1 MMSSIVPSR
10 YVFVLLLIAASR
22 YLVMADLTIADLI
35 GIDVQKS
42 FEATPAELLLAR
54 NAMPIS
60 LSMAIPLAVLLAN
73 RIGLARSV
81 QLSLACWAGGLLL
94 AANAGTIA
102 IFATGRMLQG
112 FATAVVSSQSLALI
126 QIYLP
131 QSWLNRGVSLIA
143 ATGAVGLATGPLLAS
158 FGTGAGHWRS
168 IFVALAAAVMLLML
182 LACVLLRRPVELITQ
197 PSQHRLGLVAGSGFC
212 AALALV
218 LTRWP
223 MDNMIGTDWMRGL
236 EALTVVLLGSGLL
249 VRWRYS
255 QGSWRQPLFQ
265 LAFVVRLLLFGV
277 VAAPNFF
284 VVLFLRSQLGWS
296 VEQTAWLCVAYS
308 AALILGIPLSNHL
321 ASRVSL
327 SHLIRIGFVLMAL
340 SFLGWM
346 QALAQGSTLAMAVS
360 NSLLGF
366 AMGVQIP
373 AVTAAG
379 MRAAPPGYAVSA
391 SAWLILADS
400 LGPML
405 GLACQ
410 GGLLVAIDPLL
421 DRDRFIVGL
430 QGIYLSST
438 VVLVMAALIAGYW
451 PRSARI
457 RSISP

>member
-1 MMSSIVPSR
+1 MMSLIIP
-10 YVFVLLLIAASR
+10 FHHLCVLLLIAASR

-35 GIDVQKS
+35 SVDLQRS
-42 FEATPAELLLAR
+42 FQATPAELLLAR

-60 LSMAIPLAVLLAN
+60 LTLAIPLAVLLTT
-73 RIGLARSV
+73 RIGLGRSV
-81 QLSLACWAGGLLL
+81 QISLACLAGGLLL
-94 AANAGTIA
+94 AANAGSITTFA
-102 IFATGRMLQG
+102 IGRMLQG
-112 FATAVVSSQSLALI
+112 FATAVVSSQTFALI

-131 QSWLNRGVSLIA
+131 QAWLNRGVGLTA

-168 IFVALAAAVMLLML
+168 IFGALAAAVLLLML
-182 LACVLLRRPVELITQ
+182 LACGLLRRPVQPVTRPPQHGVGLI
-197 PSQHRLGLVAGSGFC
+197 VGSGFC
-212 AALALV
+212 AALALM

-223 MDNMIGTDWMRGL
+223 MGNIVGTDWMRGL
-236 EALTVVLLGSGLL
+236 ELLSVMLLGSGLL
-249 VRWRYS
+249 MLWRRS
-255 QGSWRQPLFQ
+255 QGSWRQQMFQ

-308 AALILGIPLSNHL
+308 AALLLGIPLSNPL
-321 ASRVSL
+321 AKRVSL

-340 SFLGWM
+340 SFLGWIH
-346 QALAQGSTLAMAVS
+346 ALAQGSALAMTVS

-366 AMGVQIP
+366 AMGIQIP

-405 GLACQ
+405 GLASQ

-421 DRDRFIVGL
+421 HRERFIVGL

-438 VVLVMAALIAGYW
+438 AVLVVAALIGGHW

>member
-1 MMSSIVPSR
+1 MIPTIVLSR
-10 YVFVLLLIAASR
+10 HLCVLLLIAASR

-35 GIDVQKS
+35 GVDLQMS
-42 FEATPAELLLAR
+42 FEATPAQLLLAR

-60 LSMAIPLAVLLAN
+60 LTMAIPLAVLMAN
-73 RIGLARSV
+73 RFGLGRSV
-81 QLSLACWAGGLLL
+81 QLSLVCLAGGLLL
-94 AANAGTIA
+94 AAKAGSITTFA
-102 IFATGRMLQG
+102 IGRMLQG
-112 FATAVVSSQSLALI
+112 LATAVVSSQTFALI

-131 QSWLNRGVSLIA
+131 QAWFNRGVSLTA

-158 FGTGAGHWRS
+158 FGTMAGHWRS
-168 IFVALAAAVMLLML
+168 IFLALAAAVMLLML
-182 LACVLLRRPVELITQ
+182 MACGLLKRPVEPVTGPPQHGVILI
-197 PSQHRLGLVAGSGFC
+197 VGSGFC

-223 MDNMIGTDWMRGL
+223 MGNIVGTDWMRGL
-236 EALTVVLLGSGLL
+236 ELLMVILFGSCLL
-249 VRWRYS
+249 MRWRQS
-255 QGSWRQPLFQ
+255 QGSWSQQMFL

-284 VVLFLRSQLGWS
+284 AVLFLRSQLGLS
-296 VEQTAWLCVAYS
+296 VEQTAWLCMAYS
-308 AALILGIPLSNHL
+308 AALLLGIPLSNRLTSH
-321 ASRVSL
+321 VSL
-327 SHLIRIGFVLMAL
+327 SHLIRIGFLLMVL
-340 SFLGWM
+340 SFLGWI
-346 QALAQGSTLAMAVS
+346 QALAQGSALPMAVS

-366 AMGVQIP
+366 AMGIQIP

-379 MRAAPPGYAVSA
+379 MRAAPPGCAVSA

-421 DRDRFIVGL
+421 DQERFIVGL
-430 QGIYLSST
+430 QGIFLSSA
-438 VVLVMAALIAGYW
+438 VVLVVAALISGYW

-457 RSISP
+457 RPISP

>member
-1 MMSSIVPSR
+1 MSTTAQR
-10 YVFVLLLIAASR
+10 HHWFVLLLIAASR

-35 GIDVQKS
+35 GVDLQRS

-60 LSMAIPLAVLLAN
+60 LTMAIPLAVLIAN
-73 RIGLARSV
+73 RIGLGRSV
-81 QLSLACWAGGLLL
+81 QISLACLGGGLLL
-94 AANAGTIA
+94 AANASTIA
-102 IFATGRMLQG
+102 TFAIGRMLQG
-112 FATAVVSSQSLALI
+112 FATAVVSSQTFALI

-131 QSWLNRGVSLIA
+131 QAWLNRGVALIT

-158 FGTGAGHWRS
+158 WSTAAGHWRWV
-168 IFVALAAAVMLLML
+168 FMALAAAVMLLML
-182 LACVLLRRPVELITQ
+182 LACALLKRPLEPVAQ
-197 PSQHRLGLVAGSGFC
+197 PAQHGLSLVAGSGFC
-212 AALALV
+212 VALALA

-223 MDNMIGTDWMRGL
+223 MGMSLDKDWLRSL
-236 EALTVVLLGSGLL
+236 ELLAVALLGVFLL
-249 VRWRYS
+249 MRWRCS
-255 QGSWRQPLFQ
+255 QGTWRQPMFQ

-284 VVLFLRSQLGWS
+284 VVLFLRTELSWS
-296 VEQTAWLCVAYS
+296 VEQAALLCVAYS
-308 AALILGIPLSNHL
+308 AALLLGIPLSTRL
-321 ASRVSL
+321 SKRVSL
-327 SHLIRIGFVLMAL
+327 SQLIRIGFFLMAL
-340 SFLGWM
+340 SFVGWIL
-346 QALAQGSTLAMAVS
+346 ALAQTSAMAMAVS

-366 AMGVQIP
+366 AMGLQIP

-421 DRDRFIVGL
+421 ERQRFIVGL

-438 VVLVMAALIAGYW
+438 VVLVMAALVCGHW

-457 RSISP
+457 RAISP